1 MNTENLRHAGAAV
14 VHTFNLS
21 TREPEADGSLFEAS
35 LDYSMNSRTPRAT
48 QKNPVLRR
56 KKKEMVTYLLGG
68 TCH

>member
-48 QKNPVLRR
+48 QKNPISKTNQPTNQPSSVISR
-56 KKKEMVTYLLGG
+56 T
-68 TCH
+68 